1 MKQVQILFLA
11 ANPKD
16 TSPLSLDQEVRSI
29 DNALRGAEFRDRF
42 NLEQQWAVRF
52 NDLQGHLLRYKPN
65 IVHFSGHG
73 SPASE
78 IILEDLNGN
87 SRVVPSKALGRL
99 FRVFKDTIKCVVLNA
114 CFSEQQAKAIA
125 ENIDCVI
132 GMTQAIGDRAA
143 INFAS
148 SFYQAL
154 AYGRSVHDA
163 FDLGCNQIDLANL
176 NQEKVPQLLTKPGV
190 DPQNVFFVSTG
201 TAETLAPEK
210 VDAKPAPTPKRK
222 QTFRRVKRSELPQE
236 DEGESPT
243 IVGNPVA
250 ENQQGLTF
258 FSYGN
263 YQEAIKHFDAA
274 LKINPQMADALNNKG
289 LSYINMYV
297 ASQNP
302 SLLKE
307 ALKCID
313 AALKVNP
320 LHVPALNNKG
330 LALTHL
336 SQLGHDIDMLN
347 QAISYFTN
355 AINIDP
361 QYALAW
367 NNKAVAENIR
377 NQWTAY
383 EGLN

>member
-1 MKQVQILFLA
+1 
-11 ANPKD
+11 
-16 TSPLSLDQEVRSI
+16 
-29 DNALRGAEFRDRF
+29 
-42 NLEQQWAVRF
+42 
-52 NDLQGHLLRYKPN
+52 
-65 IVHFSGHG
+65 
-73 SPASE
+73 
-78 IILEDLNGN
+78 
-87 SRVVPSKALGRL
+87 
-99 FRVFKDTIKCVVLNA
+99 
-114 CFSEQQAKAIA
+114 
-125 ENIDCVI
+125 
-132 GMTQAIGDRAA
+132 
-143 INFAS
+143 
-148 SFYQAL
+148 
-154 AYGRSVHDA
+154 
-163 FDLGCNQIDLANL
+163 
-176 NQEKVPQLLTKPGV
+176 
-190 DPQNVFFVSTG
+190 
-201 TAETLAPEK
+201 
-210 VDAKPAPTPKRK
+210 
-222 QTFRRVKRSELPQE
+222 
-236 DEGESPT
+236 
-243 IVGNPVA
+243 VGNPVA

-383 EGLN
+383 ERLN